1 MKFDARKLLRERKVI
16 AEINR
21 HKWLESEIAG
31 FDVGFE
37 AAAEDWLKKH
47 ASAWIKYHEKSP
59 SKKSAP
65 SASKVSTKLKNKRS

>member
-1 MKFDARKLLRERKVI
+1 MFIDAKKLLRDKKVI

-31 FDVGFE
+31 FDIGFE

-47 ASAWIKYHEKSP
+47 ADAWVKYHMTNASKTSAVKSP
-59 SKKSAP
+59 KGSSEKKKP
-65 SASKVSTKLKNKRS
+65 S